1 MSRANAARLDRDLS
15 DLPEGMRW
23 REWMGR
29 AEAAIFASAKPVSRE
44 TLAGLV
50 GDACRLDALIA
61 DINEEL
67 KARPYEIVFV
77 AGGYQF
83 RTRPRHAE
91 TLRALA
97 GTKDAGPP
105 SFTRLEMLALSAIA
119 YQQPVTRAE
128 LSRLVGH
135 DISRDILGR
144 LKSLGAIAP
153 GPRAPQPGAPIAWV
167 TTQRFLEMFALGS
180 LRDLPDLDTLGAA
193 GGGEKSMTRLK
204 APLTTPSGSSR
215 RQARGT
221 MMHSLR
227 RSGRRDGT
235 KLDQPMK
242 ARPPC
247 KIFADLGRLRCK
259 ETLLTPDARSFAC
272 LHQASRSSPPG
283 RGPSR

>member
-1 MSRANAARLDRDLS
+1 MSRAGAARLDRDLS

-23 REWMGR
+23 REWMLR
-29 AEAAIFASAKPVSRE
+29 AEAAIFAAPKPVPRE

-67 KARPYEIVFV
+67 KSRPYEIVFV

-97 GTKDAGPP
+97 GTRDAGPP
-105 SFTRLEMLALSAIA
+105 ALTKLEMLALSAIA
-119 YQQPVTRAE
+119 YRQPVTRAD

-144 LKSLGAIAP
+144 LKNAGVIAP
-153 GPRAPQPGAPIAWV
+153 GPRAPAPGAPVAWV

-180 LRDLPDLDTLGAA
+180 LAELPELDALDHVGSPRLEFDNVEAALDDALGLME
-193 GGGEKSMTRLK
+193 GEGTE
-204 APLTTPSGSSR
+204 AVGS
-215 RQARGT
+215 
-221 MMHSLR
+221 L
-227 RSGRRDGT
+227 
-235 KLDQPMK
+235 
-242 ARPPC
+242 
-247 KIFADLGRLRCK
+247 
-259 ETLLTPDARSFAC
+259 
-272 LHQASRSSPPG
+272 
-283 RGPSR
+283 

>member
-1 MSRANAARLDRDLS
+1 MDDARRGGDLRR
-15 DLPEGMRW
+15 G
-23 REWMGR
+23 
-29 AEAAIFASAKPVSRE
+29 AKPVSRE

-61 DINEEL
+61 DINDEL

-128 LSRLVGH
+128 LSRLAGH

-144 LKSLGAIAP
+144 LKSLGVIAP

-167 TTQRFLEMFALGS
+167 TTARFLEVFALGS
-180 LRDLPDLDTLGAA
+180 LRDLPDLDALGAA
-193 GGGEKSMTRLK
+193 GAGGTEIDDEIEGALDDALGLFDTQG
-204 APLTTPSGSSR
+204 APDDDALT
-215 RQARGT
+215 
-221 MMHSLR
+221 
-227 RSGRRDGT
+227 
-235 KLDQPMK
+235 
-242 ARPPC
+242 
-247 KIFADLGRLRCK
+247 
-259 ETLLTPDARSFAC
+259 ETEWEA
-272 LHQASRSSPPG
+272 
-283 RGPSR
+283 

>member
-1 MSRANAARLDRDLS
+1 MSRASAARLDRDLPDRDLA

-23 REWMGR
+23 REWMMR
-29 AEAAIFASAKPVSRE
+29 AEAAIFAAARPVPRE

-61 DINEEL
+61 DINDEL

-97 GTKDAGPP
+97 GAKDAGPP

-128 LSRLVGH
+128 LSRLAGH

-144 LKSLGAIAP
+144 LKSLGVIAP

-167 TTQRFLEMFALGS
+167 TTARFLEVFALGS
-180 LRDLPDLDTLGAA
+180 LNDLPDLDAPGVAGTGGMEIDDEVQGALDDALGLFEKPGAA
-193 GGGEKSMTRLK
+193 D
-204 APLTTPSGSSR
+204 
-215 RQARGT
+215 
-221 MMHSLR
+221 
-227 RSGRRDGT
+227 DGAFT
-235 KLDQPMK
+235 
-242 ARPPC
+242 
-247 KIFADLGRLRCK
+247 
-259 ETLLTPDARSFAC
+259 ETEWEA
-272 LHQASRSSPPG
+272 
-283 RGPSR
+283 